1 MDIVVCIKQVPDTT
15 DVKIDPKTGT
25 LIREGVPSI
34 INPDDKHAIEA
45 ALKLKEAHGGS
56 VTVISMGPPQADD
69 AMREALAMGVDDA
82 ILLCDRAFAGA
93 DTLATSYT
101 LATCVKKIEKY
112 DLVICGRQAIDGDT
126 AQIGPQMA
134 EYLGLPQVTYV
145 KNLEVGQDGKTVKLE
160 RALED
165 GYEKVETTLPA
176 LLTVI
181 KDLNEPRY
189 PSVRGIVEALNE
201 REVKVW
207 TAADIGAEED
217 RIGLN
222 GSPTTVKRTFS
233 PEPKGEGEIIE
244 GTVEEMVQGLIQRL
258 KDKNVIREI

>member
-1 MDIVVCIKQVPDTT
+1 
-15 DVKIDPKTGT
+15 
-25 LIREGVPSI
+25 
-34 INPDDKHAIEA
+34 
-45 ALKLKEAHGGS
+45 
-56 VTVISMGPPQADD
+56 
-69 AMREALAMGVDDA
+69 MGVDEA

-101 LATCVKKIEKY
+101 LATCVKKIGNY

-145 KNLEVGQDGKTVKLE
+145 KSVELDTDGKIVKLE

-165 GYEKVETTLPA
+165 GYERVETTLPA

-181 KDLNEPRY
+181 KDLNNPRY

-201 REVKVW
+201 REVKIW
-207 TAADIGAEED
+207 TAEDIGADPEC
-217 RIGLN
+217 IGLN

-244 GTVEEMVQGLIQRL
+244 GTVEETVQGLIQRL

>member
-45 ALKLKEAHGGS
+45 AITLREEYGGK

-101 LATCVKKIEKY
+101 LATCVKKISDY

-134 EYLGLPQVTYV
+134 EFLKLPQVTYV
-145 KNLEVGQDGKTVKLE
+145 KNLELDQDGKTIRLE

-165 GYEKVETTLPA
+165 GYEKVETSMPA

-181 KDLNEPRY
+181 KDLNKPRY
-189 PSVRGIVEALNE
+189 PSVKGIVEALNE

-207 TAADIGAEED
+207 TAEDIGADAEQV
-217 RIGLN
+217 GLQ

-233 PEPKGEGEIIE
+233 PEPKGEGEILE
-244 GTVEEMVQGLIQRL
+244 GTVEEMVGGLIQRL